1 MHINFLLQPHN
12 SCQNCYGKNVVLKFC
27 DKCMP
32 NLGKTAISFA
42 HFLYGFCNFL
52 YLQTNNK
59 TNRNSRA
66 TATAA
71 ITNKGVAAVLYLC
84 GRRQTVWPNFKKLPC
99 LWVVVVFMCLSVF
112 FCD

>member
-1 MHINFLLQPHN
+1 MYIAPKILHIFGFDEIKNVQGILIFRNKMHINFLLQPHN

-66 TATAA
+66 TATVA
-71 ITNKGVAAVLYLC
+71 ITN
-84 GRRQTVWPNFKKLPC
+84 
-99 LWVVVVFMCLSVF
+99 
-112 FCD
+112 